1 MMQTRL
7 DSFTAKP
14 KPVRNRKGYAHPN
27 PNGTSWCGP
36 TALTVLTGKR
46 YDIIE
51 QDLLKRKNRHGKG
64 RFVFTLNGGRK
75 YIPHTKVH
83 TIKGMHNGAMRGAL
97 HRYGYKMKESD
108 MFGSCKTFRQ
118 WTKSTYGKRGKKWF
132 LVVAGNH
139 YLVVRGN
146 KVWDTN
152 TPPEGLPITK
162 ARWYKRARMQELFE
176 VERIKK

>member
-51 QDLLKRKNRHGKG
+51 KDILSKKANKKK
-64 RFVFTLNGGRK
+64 K
-75 YIPHTKVH
+75 YIR
-83 TIKGMHNGAMRGAL
+83 GMYNHEMGNAL
-97 HRYGYKMKESD
+97 RRYGYSMRHASLHGCD
-108 MFGSCKTFRQ
+108 TFRQ
-118 WTKSTYGKRGKKWF
+118 WTKATYGQRGKKWYLMQTTSHF
-132 LVVAGNH
+132 LVVK
-139 YLVVRGN
+139 GN
-146 KVWDTN
+146 KVWDNN
-152 TPPEGLPITK
+152 TPKEGVPITK
-162 ARWYKRARMQELFE
+162 SRLYKRARLDNVYE